1 MKKGCVTT
9 KSNAAFYIFHSYPFK
24 ALKTNGIGY
33 LIFTKAPDAHS

>member
-9 KSNAAFYIFHSYPFK
+9 KERSLFIFHSYPFK
-24 ALKTNGIGY
+24 TLETNGIGY